1 MTVNVIIVLVVDRS
15 RLSEYLKLRNGR
27 ETRRDTN
34 GLHESIAVETTKP
47 ANVRTVISP
56 VGNEE
61 ENE

>member
-1 MTVNVIIVLVVDRS
+1 MVLAVERKRGSCWLKS
-15 RLSEYLKLRNGR
+15 RNDLK
-27 ETRRDTN
+27 THRDTN
-34 GLHESIAVETTKP
+34 GPHESIAVETTKP